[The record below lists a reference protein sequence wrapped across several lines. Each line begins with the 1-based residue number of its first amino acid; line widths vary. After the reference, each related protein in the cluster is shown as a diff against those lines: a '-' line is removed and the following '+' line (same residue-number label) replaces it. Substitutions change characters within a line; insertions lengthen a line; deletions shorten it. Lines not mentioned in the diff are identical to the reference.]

1 MRARLPTLL
10 TIVKVLLMRHIIPLW
25 DGDIN
30 IKGESDILN
39 YLGQSEPVPAYT
51 LDWKDGD

>member
-1 MRARLPTLL
+1 
-10 TIVKVLLMRHIIPLW
+10 MRHIIPLW

-39 YLGQSEPVPAYT
+39 YLGQSEPVPTHT

>member
-1 MRARLPTLL
+1 
-10 TIVKVLLMRHIIPLW
+10 MRHIIPLW